1 MTLKQIEVEKKQKYR
16 YQSMELK
23 AFDAYA
29 LSGSRLY
36 ARGRAN
42 EWESNITPECM
53 QWTQK

>member
-23 AFDAYA
+23 AFNAYA